1 MPTVEA
7 YDSQTAQDISEWK
20 YFTSDDLSGPI
31 EYARQIVEAMTRPDP
46 PRHTQMLQI
55 ESIEEKPPSKG
66 FLRRSK
72 APIRVGVF
80 TIDRFSDPKSVTCI
94 CDVPEGTSLE
104 AGISSLPD
112 WAEILT
118 SDTTNLSFE
127 VQLTVDTADI
137 IELIFALL
145 QSDTETRIEQ
155 WRTIVTDDQMMPG
168 NY

>member
-1 MPTVEA
+1 MTH
-7 YDSQTAQDISEWK
+7 DISEWK
-20 YFTSDDLSGPI
+20 YFTPDDLSGPI

-46 PRHTQMLQI
+46 PRDTQMLQI

-72 APIRVGVF
+72 APIRVGIF
-80 TIDRFSDPKSVTCI
+80 TVDRFSEPMSITCI

-104 AGISSLPD
+104 AGTSSLPD

-127 VQLTVDTADI
+127 VMLNVDPADI

-145 QSDTETRIEQ
+145 QADSETRIEQ
-155 WRTIVTDDQMMPG
+155 WRAIISDDKMMPG